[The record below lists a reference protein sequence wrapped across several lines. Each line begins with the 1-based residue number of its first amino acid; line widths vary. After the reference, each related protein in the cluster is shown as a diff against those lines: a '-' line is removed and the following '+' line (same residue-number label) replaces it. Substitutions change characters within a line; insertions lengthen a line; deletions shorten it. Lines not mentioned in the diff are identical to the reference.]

1 LTEDGQDFD
10 PPGGVT
16 PACALGPKRPRCD
29 SIWSHLAYIS
39 YLMSCFALLIFP
51 LILPFS
57 YRNCFVYKHCTG
69 SRIQGASTELCSDTT
84 DFPPHLAAGN
94 LPPLTFPIHALG
106 HTNSHA
112 LTSAYNGHSYRR
124 LLELLLGTNVLEP
137 RRLWCVPVAS
147 WTETDATQTFGASL
161 VLHYVGQWGLRCRI
175 EFSQKSCSARAFL
188 FLWPWRRLGVRVLEA
203 HE

>member
-1 LTEDGQDFD
+1 MERNFGSSNYYRSSQDIERSTQYHQTSDSLSQSHSAPF
-10 PPGGVT
+10 GVLLSSQTISSVT

-84 DFPPHLAAGN
+84 DFPLHLAAGN

-112 LTSAYNGHSYRR
+112 LTSTYNW
-124 LLELLLGTNVLEP
+124 LP
-137 RRLWCVPVAS
+137 
-147 WTETDATQTFGASL
+147 Q
-161 VLHYVGQWGLRCRI
+161 
-175 EFSQKSCSARAFL
+175 
-188 FLWPWRRLGVRVLEA
+188 
-203 HE
+203 

>member
-1 LTEDGQDFD
+1 MNAPVLTRYSRGPSSIGTANASLFITWLWNRLLRSHATSD
-10 PPGGVT
+10 GVT

-112 LTSAYNGHSYRR
+112 LTSAYNW
-124 LLELLLGTNVLEP
+124 LP
-137 RRLWCVPVAS
+137 
-147 WTETDATQTFGASL
+147 Q
-161 VLHYVGQWGLRCRI
+161 
-175 EFSQKSCSARAFL
+175 
-188 FLWPWRRLGVRVLEA
+188 
-203 HE
+203 

>member
-1 LTEDGQDFD
+1 MECDRRYNNNVIDSKEIKKQCADHA
-10 PPGGVT
+10 VT

-84 DFPPHLAAGN
+84 DFPLHLAAGN

-112 LTSAYNGHSYRR
+112 LTSAYNAKRSTCMGI
-124 LLELLLGTNVLEP
+124 VIAAP
-137 RRLWCVPVAS
+137 RPGS
-147 WTETDATQTFGASL
+147 S
-161 VLHYVGQWGLRCRI
+161 
-175 EFSQKSCSARAFL
+175 
-188 FLWPWRRLGVRVLEA
+188 
-203 HE
+203 